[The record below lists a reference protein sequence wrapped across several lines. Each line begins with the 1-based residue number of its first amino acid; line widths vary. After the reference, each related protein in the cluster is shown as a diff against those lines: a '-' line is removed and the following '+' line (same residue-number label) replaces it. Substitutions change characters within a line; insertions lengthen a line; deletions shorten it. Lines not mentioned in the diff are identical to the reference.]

1 MEKAQLAVQL
11 YTLRDECE
19 KDFSGTLRKVAD
31 LGFDGVELAGFYDL
45 SVEELKNLLDELNL
59 QVASS
64 HVPLSDVEN
73 NLDKVIAD
81 HKKLNCSFV
90 VLPYIQEEQRTKEGY
105 YHLIST
111 ISSVGKKLREQGITL
126 CYHNHDFELET
137 LEDGRTALTTIFDD
151 TNQEDLKAEFDIYWL
166 TKAGENPGDWMKR
179 YKGRTPLVHLKDM
192 TTDEEQFFA
201 ELGTGGVDLES
212 VLKLEEESDVK
223 WWIVE
228 QDVCRRPP
236 FESIEISINYL
247 KKLRG

>member
-1 MEKAQLAVQL
+1 
-11 YTLRDECE
+11 
-19 KDFSGTLRKVAD
+19 
-31 LGFDGVELAGFYDL
+31 
-45 SVEELKNLLDELNL
+45 
-59 QVASS
+59 
-64 HVPLSDVEN
+64 
-73 NLDKVIAD
+73 
-81 HKKLNCSFV
+81 
-90 VLPYIQEEQRTKEGY
+90 
-105 YHLIST
+105 
-111 ISSVGKKLREQGITL
+111 
-126 CYHNHDFELET
+126 
-137 LEDGRTALTTIFDD
+137 
-151 TNQEDLKAEFDIYWL
+151 
-166 TKAGENPGDWMKR
+166 MKR